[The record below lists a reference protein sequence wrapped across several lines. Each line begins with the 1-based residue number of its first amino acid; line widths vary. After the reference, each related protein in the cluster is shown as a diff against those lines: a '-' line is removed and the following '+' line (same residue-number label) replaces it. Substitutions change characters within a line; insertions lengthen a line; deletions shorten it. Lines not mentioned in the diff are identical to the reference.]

1 MEEIVEVKAEK
12 LLRRGPVPQDFPTIE
27 ELYDVEKI
35 RVKLYRTSVLSDEA
49 YCDIQGGLGFRVALA
64 MLVGQVAKGNIKAIE
79 LFLKWR
85 HDYQAELA
93 AKAKP
98 AERNVTPASFV
109 QGPRLET
116 TIGSEPALEQSELTR
131 QAIDNAG

>member
-1 MEEIVEVKAEK
+1 MEELVVNEAQTRLKP
-12 LLRRGPVPQDFPTIE
+12 GPIPADFPSLADYNNE
-27 ELYDVEKI
+27 DKI
-35 RVKLYRTSVLSDEA
+35 REKLYRTSPLSDEV
-49 YCDIQGGLGFRVALA
+49 YCQMQLDIGYRVALA
-64 MLVGQVAKGNIKAIE
+64 VLVGQCAKGNIKAIE

-85 HDYQAELA
+85 YDYQAELA